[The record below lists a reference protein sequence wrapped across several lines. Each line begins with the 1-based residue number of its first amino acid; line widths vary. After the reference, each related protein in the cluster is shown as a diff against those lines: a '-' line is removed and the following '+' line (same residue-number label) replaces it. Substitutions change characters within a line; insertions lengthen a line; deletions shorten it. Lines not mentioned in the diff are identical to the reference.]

1 MRIDTTVD
9 NVKALRVEH
18 PRAPVAPLE
27 EGVRVKALGLL
38 GELVRRV
45 LVNCMPIQIQYLIN

>member
-27 EGVRVKALGLL
+27 EGVRVETLGLL

-45 LVNCMPIQIQYLIN
+45 LVNCIAIQIQYLII